1 MGEIGKDKDVCLVGH
16 PFAPIGMGE
25 HVRCTYRALRSIA
38 LRPALTDIYN
48 LVPPD
53 TDELTEFSGACS
65 VRPSD
70 INIFHINGN
79 EVEQV
84 LAHLSLRQQ
93 WNGYNIIYP
102 LWELA
107 RYPEEWA
114 IQLDRFDEIWAPSQF
129 IQEALE
135 SVCTQPV
142 VHMPLACEVLLSS
155 FLSRRYFGIPETD
168 YVFLFFFDVRSYA
181 TRKNPQAVV
190 EAFRRLLSIRPYART
205 RLVLKVNGAE
215 LAPQIMSQLREDL
228 SDMIH
233 HVTFLDRVM
242 SANEVKNLVRCCDCF
257 VSLHR
262 SEGFGFGIA
271 EAMVLG
277 KPVIATAYS
286 GNMDFMNA
294 DVAFNVGYN
303 LIPLAEG
310 DYPHYQDQVW
320 AEPDVAEAAHY
331 MTILVD
337 HPERGRQLGKLAHV
351 HMKRD
356 FSYRVTGLRYR
367 ERFENIKEVI

>member
-1 MGEIGKDKDVCLVGH
+1 MGGALKNKDVCLVGH
-16 PFAPIGMGE
+16 PYAPIGMGE

-48 LVPPD
+48 LIPPD

-65 VRPSD
+65 VGSSD

-84 LAHLSLRQQ
+84 LAHLSHSQS

-107 RYPEEWA
+107 RYPNEWA

-129 IQEALE
+129 IQEALK
-135 SVCTQPV
+135 SACTQPV

-155 FLSRRYFGIPETD
+155 FLSRRYFEIPESE
-168 YVFLFFFDVRSYA
+168 YVFLFFFDVRSYP

-190 EAFRRLLSIRPYART
+190 EAFRRLLSLRPYAKT

-215 LAPQIMSQLREDL
+215 LAPQIMLQLREDMA
-228 SDMIH
+228 DIIH

-277 KPVIATAYS
+277 MPVIATAYS
-286 GNMDFMNA
+286 GNMEFMNA

-303 LIPLAEG
+303 LVPLAEG

-320 AEPDVAEAAHY
+320 AEPDIAEATHY
-331 MTILVD
+331 MTTLVD
-337 HPERGRQLGKLAHV
+337 HPERGRQLGKLAYM
-351 HMKRD
+351 HMKRN
-356 FSYRVTGLRYR
+356 FSYRATGLRYR
-367 ERFENIKEVI
+367 ERLENIKEVT